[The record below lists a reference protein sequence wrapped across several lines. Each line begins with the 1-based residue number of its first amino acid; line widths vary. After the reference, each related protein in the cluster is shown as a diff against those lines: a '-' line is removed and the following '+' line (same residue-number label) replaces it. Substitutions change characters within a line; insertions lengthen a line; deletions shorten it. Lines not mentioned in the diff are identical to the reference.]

1 MEQNMWPVDVICLS
15 SADGNIRPLRIRA
28 MEGFEETVIGNVCE
42 ILSTRESRTLGAEYR
57 AFLCR
62 IRSARAVIVLELK
75 YFVGSHCW
83 YLSQPGM

>member
-1 MEQNMWPVDVICLS
+1 MEQKLWPVDVISLS
-15 SADGNIRPLRIRA
+15 SADGDLRPLRIRA
-28 MEGFEETVIGNVCE
+28 MEGFDEMVIGNVCE
-42 ILSTRESRTLGAEYR
+42 ILSTRESRTLGAEYQ

-62 IRSARAVIVLELK
+62 VRSAKAVIVLELK

>member
-1 MEQNMWPVDVICLS
+1 M
-15 SADGNIRPLRIRA
+15 
-28 MEGFEETVIGNVCE
+28 VIGNVCE
-42 ILSTRESRTLGAEYR
+42 ILSTRESRTLGAEYQ

-62 IRSARAVIVLELK
+62 VRSAKTVIVLELK